1 MTHCRPEKRV
11 AAIAAQRSIQ
21 WSTVPP
27 SARPRLFVSFGRRS
41 SIIPVREAA
50 SVDVESV
57 TSERFAGG
65 VKTVPT
71 GAGGCRPR
79 GSRVGRSAAAHEGSL
94 RSPSLA
100 AHVSIPVNGRDRFP
114 NAMSDVAGS
123 ASDPSPEQGSVRV
136 VGTAHVSEASARE
149 VEEVIAEE
157 RPDVVAVELDEG
169 RYRQLKG
176 DTPDDLDAADL
187 LKGNT
192 VFQFIAYWMLSYV
205 QSRMGERF
213 DVKPGAD
220 MMAAIATAE
229 AHAIDVAL
237 VDRDIQVTIQR
248 FWTRLSGL
256 EKLKLVGGLAVG
268 AGDPLAVGLGIGASV
283 GLLLGILVEAFAG
296 PLFVPA
302 TLGPG
307 LLVSLLDGL
316 AVVGLL
322 TALVGSILAAVFTL
336 TAPDEKELDEFDL
349 ESLTDTDVVT
359 AMMEEFRRFSPGG
372 AEALI
377 DERDAYLAHNIH
389 SLREAGKNVVA
400 VVGAGHRAGIES
412 YLENPET
419 LPPMESLTGTQET
432 SRFSPYKLFGYVF
445 TLGFLV
451 FFVLVAMAGVQQGF
465 LLRLLAMWFV
475 VNFVFSF
482 TLAKLAGAHWTS
494 AGVGGAVAWLTSVN
508 PLLAP
513 GWFAGYVELRYVD
526 VNVSDISTLNE
537 LVGDESI
544 PIPDLVRRMLAVPLF
559 KLIMIVALTNVGSF
573 VGSIL
578 FVALVV
584 PVLFSGQGIDS
595 ATDVAALMLRGARN
609 SIDLILGRLT

>member
-1 MTHCRPEKRV
+1 
-11 AAIAAQRSIQ
+11 
-21 WSTVPP
+21 
-27 SARPRLFVSFGRRS
+27 
-41 SIIPVREAA
+41 
-50 SVDVESV
+50 
-57 TSERFAGG
+57 
-65 VKTVPT
+65 
-71 GAGGCRPR
+71 
-79 GSRVGRSAAAHEGSL
+79 
-94 RSPSLA
+94 
-100 AHVSIPVNGRDRFP
+100 
-114 NAMSDVAGS
+114 MSDVAGS
-123 ASDPSPEQGSVRV
+123 EPDPPRARGSVRV

-149 VEEVIAEE
+149 VETVIAEE

-220 MMAAIATAE
+220 MLAAVETAE
-229 AHAIDVAL
+229 EHQLDVAL
-237 VDRDIQVTIQR
+237 VDRDIQITIQR
-248 FWTRLSGL
+248 FWARLSGL

-268 AGDPLAVGLGIGASV
+268 AGDPLAIGLGVGASV
-283 GLLLGILVEAFAG
+283 GIFLGILVEAVAG

-307 LLVSLLDGL
+307 IVVSLLDGL
-316 AVVGLL
+316 AIVGLV
-322 TALVGSILAAVFTL
+322 TALVGGVLAALFTL
-336 TAPDEKELDEFDL
+336 TAPDEEELDEFDL
-349 ESLTDTDVVT
+349 ETLTDTDVVT

-389 SLREAGKNVVA
+389 ALREAGKDVVA
-400 VVGAGHRAGIES
+400 VVGAGHRAGIEA

-419 LPPMESLTGTQET
+419 LPPMESLTGRQET
-432 SRFSPYKLFGYVF
+432 SRFSPYKLFGYLF

-482 TLAKLAGAHWTS
+482 GLAKLAGAHWTS

-544 PIPDLVRRMLAVPLF
+544 PVPDLVRQMLAVPLF
-559 KLIMIVALTNVGSF
+559 KLIMVVALTNVGSF

-584 PVLFSGQGIDS
+584 PALFAGQGIDS
-595 ATDVAALMLRGARN
+595 ATDVAQLMLRGAQN
-609 SIDLILGRLT
+609 SVDLIVGGLA